1 MPTISDLSVYE
12 DMTRLCK
19 MFCAE
24 DLDKAMSKL
33 KASTSQKDS
42 KQFGSERY
50 SRSVGQDGQEEEKEE
65 EEVEEP
71 IE

>member
-1 MPTISDLSVYE
+1 
-12 DMTRLCK
+12 
-19 MFCAE
+19 MFCPE

-42 KQFGSERY
+42 EQPGSEGD
-50 SRSVGQDGQEEEKEE
+50 SRFGGQEGQEGE

-71 IE
+71 VE